1 MTVLV
6 KERHSGVS
14 HYNPQTGRFLS
25 EDPIRFDSGDYN
37 LYRYVQNRPL
47 IQTDPTGKSS
57 VGAAGAIVC
66 IAAGTLFVNAVVES
80 ESEKACNE
88 QGTKPGFQSCEDQVD
103 QQGFFE
109 DLGDVL
115 DAASPN

>member
-1 MTVLV
+1 MNLSE
-6 KERHSGVS
+6 KFQSRAR

-25 EDPIRFDSGDYN
+25 EDPIHFKGRDFN

-57 VGAAGAIVC
+57 VGVAGAIVC
-66 IAAGTLFVNAVVES
+66 VAAGTLFVNAVVEA

-88 QGTKPGFQSCEDQVD
+88 QGTKPGFQSCEEQVD
-103 QQGFFE
+103 QQDFFE

-115 DAASPN
+115 DAASPD